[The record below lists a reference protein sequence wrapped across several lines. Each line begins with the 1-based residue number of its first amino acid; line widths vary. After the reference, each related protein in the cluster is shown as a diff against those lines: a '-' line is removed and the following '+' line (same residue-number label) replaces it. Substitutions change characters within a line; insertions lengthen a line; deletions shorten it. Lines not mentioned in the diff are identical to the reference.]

1 MIDQPVESKEDKMS
15 GFKEV
20 STTKHEI
27 ENQPVIGESQKR
39 IETMNDQQL
48 ETKVRS
54 DGAKVQKDL
63 SALMKDSAT
72 RLNRVSDNVSQA
84 TGKAKEDLTN
94 WVDDSTARLN
104 EGIDKVT
111 GDARQTVATVK
122 KNVGHG
128 LVQYNTKAQEAANK
142 VPGGLGEKAAQYP
155 WVAISVAL
163 AVGFLLGIMVRPA
176 RQPRE

>member
-1 MIDQPVESKEDKMS
+1 MTDFIEA
-15 GFKEV
+15 
-20 STTKHEI
+20 STTEHEI
-27 ENQPVIGESQKR
+27 ETEPVTGESQKR

-48 ETKVRS
+48 ETKVRK

-63 SALMKDSAT
+63 SALVKDSAT
-72 RLNRVSDNVSQA
+72 RLSKVSDDVSQA

-104 EGIDKVT
+104 EGIEKVT
-111 GDARQTVATVK
+111 GDAKETVATVK

-128 LVQYNTKAQEAANK
+128 LVQYNAKAQEVADR
-142 VPGGLGEKAAQYP
+142 VPGDLGKKATQYP

-163 AVGFLLGIMVRPA
+163 VFGFLLGLLFRPA
-176 RQPRE
+176 RQPLG

>member
-1 MIDQPVESKEDKMS
+1 MIDQPVENKEDKMS

-94 WVDDSTARLN
+94 WVDDSNTRLN
-104 EGIDKVT
+104 EGFEKVT
-111 GDARQTVATVK
+111 SDAKETVATAK

-128 LVQYNTKAQEAANK
+128 LAQYNAKAQEVADK

-163 AVGFLLGIMVRPA
+163 AVGFLLGSLLCPA
-176 RQPRE
+176 RRPLG